1 MESALFSGLFD
12 LSWRGLVAVV
22 LALTHIT
29 IASVTI
35 FLHRH
40 QAHHALD
47 LHPAPTPYFAAP
59 KPAVD
64 PDTLQAVIRCRYD
77 VLAKYAQSLKR
88 TYAEELGKLRRL
100 SPQEASGI
108 GPLVEFSQRL
118 RSYA

>member
-1 MESALFSGLFD
+1 MESVLFSGLFD

-35 FLHRH
+35 FL
-40 QAHHALD
+40 
-47 LHPAPTPYFAAP
+47 
-59 KPAVD
+59 
-64 PDTLQAVIRCRYD
+64 
-77 VLAKYAQSLKR
+77 
-88 TYAEELGKLRRL
+88 RRL